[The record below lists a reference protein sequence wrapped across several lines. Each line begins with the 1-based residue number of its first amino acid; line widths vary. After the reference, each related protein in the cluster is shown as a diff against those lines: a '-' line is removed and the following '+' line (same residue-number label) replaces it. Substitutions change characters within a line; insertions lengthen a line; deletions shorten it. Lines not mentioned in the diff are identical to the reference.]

1 MKKNTLLFITIF
13 FVILT
18 AVLSGCKKNAD
29 LSGGTVSDTT
39 VTTGLYDT
47 DFSDVTVS
55 DTTAPIVFYD
65 ADFSD
70 VTVSDKTVPTVFYD
84 GEYGDTSD
92 KSELSFTE
100 IKLNYK
106 KTVTVPDNCYIRIN
120 ENIGRHAVN
129 KTPLCAVLYDKNGK
143 TSIDIDDKRLI
154 ALMNFYNIEA
164 PELEGTRFQSQGQI
178 EDDEGIYKDVPRL
191 VITFADPSIKQNDH
205 EILQI
210 VVRNKEYDIIRKTD
224 DNVVNKN
231 YSYNAFSIT
240 PYGDIVYFNDNV
252 PEFLKMFG
260 FIE

>member
-120 ENIGRHAVN
+120 ENIGRHTVN

-143 TSIDIDDKRLI
+143 TCEY
-154 ALMNFYNIEA
+154 NFGFRGDRRGFPGY
-164 PELEGTRFQSQGQI
+164 G
-178 EDDEGIYKDVPRL
+178 RL
-191 VITFADPSIKQNDH
+191 VETVKDNFGDKFA
-205 EILQI
+205 
-210 VVRNKEYDIIRKTD
+210 YDI
-224 DNVVNKN
+224 N
-231 YSYNAFSIT
+231 
-240 PYGDIVYFNDNV
+240 
-252 PEFLKMFG
+252 
-260 FIE
+260 